1 MKITITEKE
10 YNAGKNTL
18 INFLSSLI
26 VLERTINDDEKMD
39 IVSKMNEIK
48 RFDDCLNKT
57 VTINNKSVDILIDKG
72 INIDIDDELVSDML
86 STVCN
91 PTIMSI
97 MYTINDIVRSLKLIV
112 TVTLLPAIESFKN
125 KFLKDIKIVVSD
137 KKMKKE
143 NETGFKIPNEDVE

>member
-1 MKITITEKE
+1 MKITDTEKE

-26 VLERTINDDEKMD
+26 VLSRTINDDEKMD

-86 STVCN
+86 SMVCN

-97 MYTINDIVRSLKLIV
+97 MYTINDMVKSLKLIV

-143 NETGFKIPNEDVE
+143 NEDVE